1 MPLTKKQ
8 AAEYLNCSVRSIEAY
23 TVKHELN
30 PARSKGSRGDINLYD
45 ESELDR
51 IKAKREQ
58 VVYVARPT
66 ESALKQAV
74 TPQTALQNTSAAVTS
89 FASNDAVKSL
99 LIDVIREAFSGAA
112 TAPQQLRH
120 KTLLT
125 VEEAA
130 VMTSLKPRTLL
141 RLIKEKKLK
150 AKKIGNS
157 WRIAPPDLDKLQK

>member
-1 MPLTKKQ
+1 MPLTKKE
-8 AAEYLNCSVRSIEAY
+8 AADYLACSVRSIEAY
-23 TVKHELN
+23 TVKGELT
-30 PARSKGSRGDINLYD
+30 PARAKGMRGDINLYD

-51 IKAKREQ
+51 IKTKREQ
-58 VVYVARPT
+58 VVYVQRPP
-66 ESALKQAV
+66 ESI
-74 TPQTALQNTSAAVTS
+74 TSSPTALQNTTSAVTS

-99 LIDVIREAFSGAA
+99 LIDVIREAFSAA

-120 KTLLT
+120 KTFLT

-141 RLIKEKKLK
+141 RLIREKKLK

-157 WRIAPPDLDKLQK
+157 WRIAPLDLDKLQK

>member
-1 MPLTKKQ
+1 MPLTKKE
-8 AAEYLNCSVRSIEAY
+8 AAEYLGCSVRSIEAY

-30 PARSKGSRGDINLYD
+30 PSRSKGTRGDINIYD

-51 IKAKREQ
+51 IKTKREQ
-58 VVYVARPT
+58 VVYVQRPPASVT
-66 ESALKQAV
+66 ESA
-74 TPQTALQNTSAAVTS
+74 TALQNTTS
-89 FASNDAVKSL
+89 SLASIASNDAVRSL
-99 LIDVIREAFSGAA
+99 LIDVIREAFTAA

-120 KTLLT
+120 KTFLT

-157 WRIAPPDLDKLQK
+157 WRIAPSDLDKLQK